1 MMKVSFEQLNP
12 TNSTALEFLEEA
24 QDSINAKLETIRTTL
39 QAGNL
44 PEVARA
50 MRELETEVRT
60 LAHPTD
66 GFLSLV

>member
-12 TNSTALEFLEEA
+12 TNSTALEFLEEV
-24 QDSINAKLETIRTTL
+24 QDSLNAKLETIRTTL

>member
-39 QAGNL
+39 QAGNV

>member
-1 MMKVSFEQLNP
+1 MTKVFFVQLNP
-12 TNSTALEFLEEA
+12 TNSTALEFLEQA
-24 QDSINAKLETIRTTL
+24 QDSLNAKLETIRTML

>member
-12 TNSTALEFLEEA
+12 TNSTALEFLEEV
-24 QDSINAKLETIRTTL
+24 QDSLNAKLETIRTTL

-60 LAHPTD
+60 LAHPTN